1 MVTALKLVLKEVVYT
16 LMLIIGVTALLF
28 LFFNLMPGDFPGKG
42 GGLPA
47 YLNLLKRLFTFQ
59 FGVSVVSGVDINS
72 ILFPAFRNTLVLTL
86 GAICISLII
95 AVPIGIFS
103 AYRSFKGYS
112 WPLTIFSYIVSSIP
126 VFYLGYL
133 ILFFVSRQTG
143 FLPIFYP
150 ESSAGKYRL
159 LAYVLPILV
168 LGMGNDAISE
178 IVRLISSE
186 LGRVMST
193 DYVVASKA
201 RGESLLASSVN
212 EGIVIPLVSI
222 IFSKVP
228 FLIGGAVII
237 EFVFNW
243 PGMGRLAFQ
252 STLDR
257 DLPILI
263 VVAFLSVLMV
273 RVGMIL
279 KEILLYIFNPGSG
292 GR

>member
-1 MVTALKLVLKEVVYT
+1 MTTALRLVLKELVYT
-16 LMLIIGVTALLF
+16 LMLIVGVTALLF

-42 GGLPA
+42 EGLPVF
-47 YLNLLKRLFTFQ
+47 LSLLKRLFTFQ

-72 ILFPAFRNTLVLTL
+72 IVFPAFRNTLILTV

-103 AYRSFKGYS
+103 AFRSFKGYS
-112 WPLTIFSYIVSSIP
+112 WPLTIFSYIISSIP

-143 FLPIFYP
+143 FLPIYYP
-150 ESSAGKYRL
+150 ESSVGRYRIL
-159 LAYVLPILV
+159 SYVLPILV
-168 LGMGNDAISE
+168 LGVGNDAISE
-178 IVRLISSE
+178 IVRLISAE
-186 LGRVMST
+186 LGRTMST
-193 DYVVASKA
+193 DYVIASKA

-212 EGIVIPLVSI
+212 EGIAIPLVSI

-237 EFVFNW
+237 EYVFNW

-257 DLPILI
+257 DLPVLI
-263 VVAFLSVLMV
+263 VIAFLSVLMV
-273 RVGMIL
+273 RAGMIF
-279 KEILLYIFNPGSG
+279 KEVLLYIFNPGSG
-292 GR
+292 RR